1 MEGANVQDNVREQ
14 LAKLPSFTREQL
26 LELWQKLHR
35 RAAPPG
41 IRREL
46 LVPFLAY
53 KIQENAYGGLKPST
67 RSQLR
72 RIAIELE
79 KSAASHEFRI
89 KRKLKSGTRILREWH
104 GQTHEVIVTGS
115 GFEYGGAGYR
125 SLSEVARKIT
135 GARWSGPA
143 FFRLNRD
150 RTSRSDSNV

>member
-1 MEGANVQDNVREQ
+1 MEGPNLHDNIRKQ

-26 LELWQKLHR
+26 LELWQQLHR
-35 RAAPPG
+35 RAAPRG

-46 LVPFLAY
+46 MVPFLAY

-67 RSQLR
+67 RTQLR
-72 RIAIELE
+72 RIAIDFE
-79 KSAASHEFRI
+79 KSDASPEF
-89 KRKLKSGTRILREWH
+89 KVQRKLKAGTRIIQEWH
-104 GQTHEVIVTGS
+104 GQTHEVIVTES
-115 GFEYGGAGYR
+115 GYEYGGGGYR

-150 RTSRSDSNV
+150 RTSRSESDV